1 MAQLIV
7 MPCKWSFALSTESE
21 GSSPKGCAGAIH
33 KVNKRML
40 NNAKQNFSHENQ
52 IALSF
57 VIFLSYN
64 DIVTKFFRLSTKL
77 LISSFKHNLPILSQ

>member
-1 MAQLIV
+1 

-21 GSSPKGCAGAIH
+21 ESSPKGCAGAIH
-33 KVNKRML
+33 KANKRML

-52 IALSF
+52 IAVSF
-57 VIFLSYN
+57 VIFPSYN

-77 LISSFKHNLPILSQ
+77 IISSLKPNLHILSQ